1 MRKLLLILLLL
12 PALTQAKPQ
21 LHDEP
26 PCGGMPPPP
35 MHPMSADDKEQLPGF
50 LHQLNLSDKQQAEI
64 KTLGKAQRAE
74 IDAKLEN
81 LMSLGK
87 EIHQLSFSNDYSN
100 VKIQALLDKA
110 EAIHKEI
117 ALQKSRLDN
126 AIFKR
131 LNDEQQKKLQNYCQ
145 D

>member
-1 MRKLLLILLLL
+1 MRKLLLILPLL
-12 PALTQAKPQ
+12 PALTLAEPQ
-21 LHDEP
+21 MYDEP
-26 PCGGMPPPP
+26 PCGGMPP
-35 MHPMSADDKEQLPGF
+35 MHHSKEQLSGF
-50 LHQLNLSDKQQAEI
+50 LHQIDLSDKQQAEI

-81 LMSLGK
+81 LKSMGK

-126 AIFKR
+126 ATFKL
-131 LNDEQQKKLQNYCQ
+131 LNDEQQKKLQNYFQ

>member
-1 MRKLLLILLLL
+1 MRKLLLILPLL
-12 PALTQAKPQ
+12 PALALANPQ
-21 LHDEP
+21 MYDEP
-26 PCGGMPPPP
+26 PCGGMPPP
-35 MHPMSADDKEQLPGF
+35 MHHMSADDKEQLPGF
-50 LHQLNLSDKQQAEI
+50 LHQINLSDKQQFEI

-81 LMSLGK
+81 LKSIGK

-110 EAIHKEI
+110 DTIHKEI

-126 AIFKR
+126 AIFKL
-131 LNDEQQKKLQNYCQ
+131 LNDEQQKKLQNYFQ